1 MKRVYVGPKQLTIEN
16 SNFFDYSVTLFG
28 DTNEKNI
35 SYKVNNLDN
44 VLEFEYWNPDSN
56 PREIKVYNELLST
69 IKEPFEIMAHDYKIV
84 SQCEIPANAKVICK
98 NNNKLIKLFNDKTK
112 TRNLFKGIIP
122 TLEYTYVK
130 GSKFNF
136 EELSPEEKTLVVQHP
151 LGSGGSKTYLCKKEN
166 SEELKNKLLPKE
178 TYAISTY
185 LEDNIPYNIHCVI
198 GKDDYEIFPP
208 SMQELDVI
216 DKIEYIGSFYDIEI
230 EESVKQKFI
239 DYTTK
244 ICEKLQEL
252 GYKGVLGI
260 DYIYANNE
268 LYFIEIN
275 PRFQGSTRQ
284 LDKILVENNLPSL
297 FEYNYLAFKGKKLIS
312 TKNLKNSIFYKEGEI
327 IMNKKYETFK
337 KYFDKDELKIE
348 ELEYLITEKC
358 NLNCVGYCSEGGP
371 GKCSMTLEMID
382 ASMKPFKEIN
392 VLKILGGEPS
402 LELDLVQRIYDNIIK
417 RKIKVNEVWFF
428 TNGVHRER
436 IEKMLEIFAKP
447 TKLINAVY
455 VYVSRGKY
463 HDRSMRLLKQDP
475 QVAEDNLEYFKEK
488 YKGKMFVEK
497 QWDEERPLNVGHA
510 RNDNKNPIRLTK
522 DTRNIIM
529 FGDNKIYKVVFS
541 PKGYERPFFC
551 NPEDVESLSFG
562 HIIDDGM
569 EAILVNGLR
578 FNEMTEE
585 IIED

>member
-16 SNFFDYSVTLFG
+16 TSFFDYSVTLFG
-28 DTNEKNI
+28 DSSDNNI
-35 SYKVNNLDN
+35 SYKINTLDN
-44 VLEFEYWNPDSN
+44 VLEFEYWNPDNN
-56 PREIKVYNELLST
+56 PREIKVYNELLKT

-84 SQCEIPANAKVICK
+84 SQCDIPAHATLICK
-98 NNNKLIKLFNDKTK
+98 NNDELIKTFNDKTK
-112 TRNLFKGIIP
+112 TRNMFKGIVP
-122 TLEYTYVK
+122 MLDYTYVL
-130 GSKFNF
+130 GSDFNF
-136 EELSPEEKTLVVQHP
+136 KKLSPKGKTLVVQHP
-151 LGSGGSKTYLCKKEN
+151 LGSGGSKTFLCKKGKVK
-166 SEELKNKLLPKE
+166 ELKKKLLKNE
-178 TYAISTY
+178 IYAVSTY

-198 GKDDYEIFPP
+198 GDKDYEIFPP

-216 DKIEYIGSFYDIEI
+216 DKIEYIGSFYDIELSKDI
-230 EESVKQKFI
+230 KQKFI
-239 DYTTK
+239 DSTTK
-244 ICEKLQEL
+244 ICLKLQEM
-252 GYKGVLGI
+252 GYRGVLGI

-284 LDKILVENNLPSL
+284 LDKILIENNYPSL
-297 FEYNYLAFKGKKLIS
+297 FEYNYLAFNGEKLKS
-312 TKNLKNSIFYKEGEI
+312 TKKLKNSIFNEEGEKN
-327 IMNKKYETFK
+327 MNKKYETFK
-337 KYFDKDELKIE
+337 KYFDKNELKIE

-371 GKCSMTLEMID
+371 GKCSMTPEMID

-392 VLKILGGEPS
+392 ILKILGGEPS

-417 RKIKVNEVWFF
+417 NKIKVNEVWFF
-428 TNGVHRER
+428 TNAVNRER
-436 IEKMLEIFAKP
+436 VEKMIEIFAKP

-463 HDRSMRLLKQDP
+463 HDRSMRLLKKDP

-488 YKGKMFVEK
+488 YKGKLFVEK

-510 RNDNKNPIRLTK
+510 RNDHKNPIKLSK

-578 FNEMTEE
+578 FNEMTDE

>member
-56 PREIKVYNELLST
+56 PREIKIYNELLNT

-297 FEYNYLAFKGKKLIS
+297 FEYNYLAFKGKKLTS